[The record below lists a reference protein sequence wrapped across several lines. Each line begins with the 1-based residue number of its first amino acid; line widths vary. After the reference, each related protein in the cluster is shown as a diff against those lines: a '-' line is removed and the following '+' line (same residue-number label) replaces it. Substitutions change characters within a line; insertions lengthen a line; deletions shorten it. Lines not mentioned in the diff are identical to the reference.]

1 MAVSPKSGPLSAE
14 EHERASRV
22 WERLC
27 VELRQA
33 IDALPASAR
42 SNPRTIAR
50 TLSIDLGVC
59 QRVVEAASAPAS
71 SVEMLGTL
79 PGKAVLR
86 RFVNRLEECTRAPL
100 PRLTAAV
107 EQYDAL
113 IDDLGGTQATL
124 VKRLSQPM
132 PKPAAP
138 QKKALEPEPGVRH
151 IRQREGAFASYSQ
164 IANAWSDVGFKFGIL
179 KLDPADPKCMF
190 QLTLSGHLGLQTRG
204 NGFPLAAGVWQVGKN
219 VADKRDGVAR
229 DKRSV
234 HLVEEF
240 SSSPLPVSTVRHDIG
255 GSMDML
261 DVASNPEMDRVD
273 LVLGRWATSIPRPCE
288 ADPIWSTVLSVF
300 TPSRRIVVTYYVH
313 RDLTE
318 GAKTTGA
325 SYFLHPSMSGD
336 PARHWYEQL
345 PDRPDVQVLSPGL
358 DGAAHPGYARKR
370 EMAEYVFTQFGAD
383 PADYVGYR
391 MDVEFPI
398 WGASYYLTFDYR
410 T

>member
-1 MAVSPKSGPLSAE
+1 MALSPKAAPLTVE
-14 EHERASRV
+14 EHERACRV

-27 VELRQA
+27 AELRVA

-42 SNPRTIAR
+42 ANARTVAR
-50 TLSIDLGVC
+50 TLVIDLGVC
-59 QRVVEAASAPAS
+59 QRVIEAASSPAS
-71 SVEMLGTL
+71 SVEKLATL

-86 RFVNRLEECTRAPL
+86 RFVGRLEECARAPQ
-100 PRLTAAV
+100 PRLVAAV
-107 EQYDAL
+107 EQYDSL
-113 IDDLGGTQATL
+113 IDDLGGTQAML
-124 VKRLSQPM
+124 VKRLSLPM
-132 PKPAAP
+132 AKSATP
-138 QKKALEPEPGVRH
+138 KKAIEPEPGIRSM
-151 IRQREGAFASYSQ
+151 RQREAAFVACSQ
-164 IANAWSDVGFKFGIL
+164 MANAWSDVGFKFGIL
-179 KLDPADPKCMF
+179 RLDPADPNCMF

-261 DVASNPEMDRVD
+261 DVASNPNVDRVD
-273 LVLGRWATSIPRPCE
+273 LVLGRWATSIPRPCA

-300 TPSRRIVVTYYVH
+300 NPSRRIVVTYYVH
-313 RDLTE
+313 RELAE
-318 GAKTTGA
+318 GVKTTGA

-345 PDRPDVQVLSPGL
+345 PDRPEVGVLAAGL
-358 DGAAHPGYARKR
+358 DGAAHPAYARKR
-370 EMAEYVFTQFGAD
+370 EMAEYVFSQFGGD
-383 PADYVGYR
+383 PKDYVGFR

-398 WGASYYLTFDYR
+398 WGASYYLTLDYR

>member
-1 MAVSPKSGPLSAE
+1 MAFSPKIAPLTTE
-14 EHERASRV
+14 EFERATRV

-27 VELRQA
+27 AELRLA
-33 IDALPASAR
+33 IAALPATAR
-42 SNPRTIAR
+42 SNPRTLAR
-50 TLSIDLGVC
+50 TLAIDLGVC
-59 QRVVEAASAPAS
+59 QRVMEAANAPAS
-71 SVEMLGTL
+71 NVEMLATL

-86 RFVNRLEECTRAPL
+86 RFVGRLEECARTPQ
-100 PRLTAAV
+100 PRLSAAV

-113 IDDLGGTQATL
+113 IDDLGGTQTTL
-124 VKRLSQPM
+124 AKRLSLPM
-132 PKPAAP
+132 PKPATQP
-138 QKKALEPEPGVRH
+138 KKALEPEPGYRH
-151 IRQREGAFASYSQ
+151 IRQREAAFAAYAQ
-164 IANAWSDVGFKFGIL
+164 IANAWSDLGFKFGIL
-179 KLDPADPKCMF
+179 RLDPADPACMF

-240 SSSPLPVSTVRHDIG
+240 TTSPLPVSTVRHDIG

-261 DVASNPEMDRVD
+261 DVASNSEMDRVD
-273 LVLGRWATSIPRPCE
+273 LVLGRWATSIPRPNA

-300 TPSRRIVVTYYVH
+300 NPSRRVVLTYYVH
-313 RDLTE
+313 RELAE

-336 PARHWYEQL
+336 PSRHWYEQL
-345 PDRPDVQVLSPGL
+345 PDRPDVQVLGPGYE
-358 DGAAHPGYARKR
+358 GAAHPAYARKA

-383 PADYVGYR
+383 PKDYVGYR
-391 MDVEFPI
+391 MDIEFPI
-398 WGASYYLTFDYR
+398 WGASYYMTLDYR